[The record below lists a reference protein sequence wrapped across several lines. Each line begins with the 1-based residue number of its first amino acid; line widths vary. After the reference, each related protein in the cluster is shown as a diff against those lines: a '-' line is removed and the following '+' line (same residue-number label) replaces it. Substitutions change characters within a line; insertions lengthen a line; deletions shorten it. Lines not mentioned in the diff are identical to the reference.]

1 MSGVQLTVDEGVA
14 RILFED
20 AAGRNAVTLE
30 FCRAFARVTRQAA
43 TDPDVKVMVLT
54 AKGRFFSVGGD
65 LADMLAHVDTV
76 RDHVHEMTDLFHVGI
91 RHLHHAPVPVVVAL
105 HGMAAGGGMS
115 IALAGDLIV
124 AGRSGKFNSGYT
136 RSGLTPDGG
145 LSWLLPRLVG
155 PVQAFRIMALNQS
168 IGSEEALR
176 LGLVTKV
183 VEDADLDQEV
193 EAMVAALRDMPTG
206 VLGTLKKLTRE
217 GAGRSFEA
225 QLDIEGET
233 IARRAESPETLAILR
248 SFLSGG

>member
-1 MSGVQLTVDEGVA
+1 MSGVHLNLDQGIA
-14 RILFED
+14 RIRFED
-20 AAGRNAVTLE
+20 VVGRNAVTLD
-30 FCRAFARVTRQAA
+30 FCRAFARVTRQAV
-43 TDPDVKVMVLT
+43 TDPDVKAILLS

-76 RDHVHEMTDLFHVGI
+76 RDHVQEMTDLFHVGI

-124 AGRSGKFNSGYT
+124 AGKSGKFNSGYT

-155 PVQAFRIMALNQS
+155 QVQAFRIMALNPT

-176 LGLVTKV
+176 LGLVSKV
-183 VEDADLDQEV
+183 VEDADLDEEI
-193 EAMVAALRDMPTG
+193 EAMLAVLRAMPTG
-206 VLGTLKKLTRE
+206 VLGTLKRLMHE

-225 QLDIEGET
+225 QLDIEGEM
-233 IARRAESPETLAILR
+233 IARRAENPETLAILR

>member
-1 MSGVQLTVDEGVA
+1 VSGVDLIIENGVA
-14 RILFED
+14 RIIFQDEG
-20 AAGRNAVTLE
+20 GRNAVTLE
-30 FCRAFARVTRQAA
+30 FCRSFARATRMAA
-43 TDPDVKVMVLT
+43 TDPDVRVILVA

-65 LADMLAHVDTV
+65 LGDMLAHVDTV
-76 RDHVHEMTDLFHVGI
+76 RDHVHEMTDMFHVGI

-115 IALAGDLIV
+115 IVLAGDLIL

-155 PVQAFRIMALNQS
+155 PVQAFRIMALNQT
-168 IGSEEALR
+168 IGAEEAMR
-176 LGLVTKV
+176 LGLVTQV
-183 VEDADLDQEV
+183 VEDEDLDREV
-193 EAMVAALRDMPTG
+193 ETLVGILCDMPTG

-225 QLDIEGET
+225 QLDLEGET
-233 IARRAESPETLAILR
+233 IARRAENPETLAILR
-248 SFLSGG
+248 SFLSRE